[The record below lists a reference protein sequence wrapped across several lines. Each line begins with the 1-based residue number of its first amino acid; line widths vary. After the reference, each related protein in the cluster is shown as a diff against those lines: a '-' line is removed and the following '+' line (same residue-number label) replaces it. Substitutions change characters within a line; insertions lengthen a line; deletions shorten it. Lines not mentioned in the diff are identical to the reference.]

1 MLTKSENENE
11 IIISYDILNYEIID
25 YNIDLDSSLKEH
37 TNSLF
42 EYFRKTWNISIII
55 LLTAFFYIYFTFK
68 KPNTESK
75 F

>member
-1 MLTKSENENE
+1 MLKEQLNKSN
-11 IIISYDILNYEIID
+11 LNFDWDIID

-55 LLTAFFYIYFTFK
+55 LLTAFCYIYFTFK
-68 KPNTESK
+68 KTNNQSK

>member
-1 MLTKSENENE
+1 MLKEQLNKSN
-11 IIISYDILNYEIID
+11 LNFDWDIID
-25 YNIDLDSSLKEH
+25 YNIDLDSSLKEQ

-55 LLTAFFYIYFTFK
+55 LLTAFCYIYFTFK
-68 KPNTESK
+68 KTNTESK

>member
-1 MLTKSENENE
+1 MLKN
-11 IIISYDILNYEIID
+11 IGYDWDLID

-37 TNSLF
+37 KSNFSF
-42 EYFRKTWNISIII
+42 DYFRKSWNISIII

-68 KPNTESK
+68 KPNKESK